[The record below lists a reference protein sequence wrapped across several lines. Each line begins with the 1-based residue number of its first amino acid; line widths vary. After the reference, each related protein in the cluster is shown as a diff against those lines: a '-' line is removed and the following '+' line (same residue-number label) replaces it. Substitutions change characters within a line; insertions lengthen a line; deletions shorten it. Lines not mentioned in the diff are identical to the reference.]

1 MSYFDIYRQRVNRF
15 GNDYQSRI
23 QGAREY
29 NFDLYLLKSVYRVDF
44 EYDGKYHAGSLERYK
59 QDNTET
65 RQYLLTNV
73 DLNIPG
79 GTVLQIIPKY
89 LMRSIHIL
97 KLTIPLMAAL
107 GTANA
112 DHVFTILMFAG
123 TAVHT
128 ETSNKPSTDF
138 C

>member
-1 MSYFDIYRQRVNRF
+1 
-15 GNDYQSRI
+15 
-23 QGAREY
+23 
-29 NFDLYLLKSVYRVDF
+29 
-44 EYDGKYHAGSLERYK
+44 
-59 QDNTET
+59 
-65 RQYLLTNV
+65 
-73 DLNIPG
+73 
-79 GTVLQIIPKY
+79 
-89 LMRSIHIL
+89 MRSIHIL

-123 TAVHT
+123 TAVQE